1 MTLIFLEADHA
12 MKVRLD
18 CLLVSRGLFDS
29 REKAQRAI
37 LAGEVF
43 ANGQRADKPGTQFAA
58 DADLQVEEKSRYVS
72 RGGTKLE
79 AALDYFGVDPS
90 GAVCV
95 DVGASTG
102 GFTDCLL
109 QRGAARVYA
118 LDVGHSQ
125 LDWKIR
131 SDPRVVVREKLN
143 ARYLTAADV
152 PEPATL
158 AVVDVSFIS
167 LTMILPA
174 LCAVLTAH
182 QSAERTVVALI
193 KPQFE
198 LARGEVGRGGI
209 VRNAALHERAVA
221 RIRTFVAGQLTNWRW
236 TGVIDSPILGT
247 QGNKEYLAC
256 IRS

>member
-1 MTLIFLEADHA
+1 

-18 CLLVSRGLFDS
+18 CLLVERGLFAS

-43 ANGQRADKPGTQFAA
+43 AQGQRADKPGTMIAA
-58 DADLQVEEKSRYVS
+58 EAQIEVEEKSRYVS
-72 RGGTKLE
+72 RGGVKLA
-79 AALDYFGVDPS
+79 AALDHFGIDPG

-118 LDVGHSQ
+118 LDVGHGQ

-131 SDPRVVVREKLN
+131 SDPRVIVREKLN
-143 ARYLTAADV
+143 ARYLSCGDV
-152 PEPATL
+152 PEPASL

-174 LCAVLTAH
+174 LCAVPSTQRPADG
-182 QSAERTVVALI
+182 AGNGRVIVTLI

-209 VRNAALHERAVA
+209 VREPDLHARAVA
-221 RIRTFVAGQLTNWRW
+221 RVQIFVGEQLPNWRW

>member
-1 MTLIFLEADHA
+1 
-12 MKVRLD
+12 MKTRLD
-18 CLLVSRGLFDS
+18 LLLVERGLFSS
-29 REKAQRAI
+29 REKAQGAI

-43 ANGQRADKPGTQFAA
+43 ANGQRADKPGTLIDAA
-58 DADLQVEEKSRYVS
+58 AELQIEEKSRYVS
-72 RGGTKLE
+72 RGGAKLE
-79 AALDYFGVDPS
+79 AALVHFCIDPT
-90 GAVCV
+90 GLVCV
-95 DVGASTG
+95 DIGASTG

-109 QRGAARVYA
+109 QHGAARVYA
-118 LDVGHSQ
+118 LDVGHGQ

-131 SDPRVVVREKLN
+131 QDPRVVVREKLN
-143 ARYLTAADV
+143 ARYLTPADV
-152 PEPATL
+152 PEPASL

-174 LCAVLTAH
+174 LCAVLAPPPV
-182 QSAERTVVALI
+182 AGAPEVGERVVLALI

-209 VRNAALHERAVA
+209 VREPELHARAVE
-221 RIRTFVAGQLTNWRW
+221 RIRAFVANQLTNWRW